1 MPADGDDPPPPPGG
15 VGQTTVTA
23 TGPTFPLPSLVVL
36 TEAELGTCPHVA
48 EVVGEVMWTCLLVP
62 EAMVPKA
69 QLSDWL
75 PTEPVI
81 VHPESEPPASMAQF
95 SPVLVGRVSVTV
107 TPVAVPVPPAVAVI
121 TNPIVLPAFTGLAP
135 ATWVMEMEGQF
146 TVMEASRA
154 SPPAFVELTEA
165 VLVTCPQVL
174 AVVGE
179 VMWTLALDPE
189 ARLNPDPPQVSTP
202 LPMPQ
207 VHPPVVSAVTI
218 DQLSPALVGRVSVT
232 VTPLAVPVP
241 PAVAVITNPIVL
253 PAFTGLASATLV
265 MEMEGQFTVMEA
277 SRESPPAFVELTEA
291 VLVTC
296 PQVSAVVGE
305 VMWTC
310 LLVPEAMV
318 PKLHVSTWLP
328 TEPVIVHPESERPAS
343 MVQFSPSFLGRV
355 SVTVT
360 PVAEPVPPAVTVITN
375 PMGLPAFTVPAS
387 ATLVME
393 MVGWTTCV
401 FT

>member
-165 VLVTCPQVL
+165 VLVTCPQV
-174 AVVGE
+174 
-179 VMWTLALDPE
+179 
-189 ARLNPDPPQVSTP
+189 
-202 LPMPQ
+202 
-207 VHPPVVSAVTI
+207 
-218 DQLSPALVGRVSVT
+218 
-232 VTPLAVPVP
+232 
-241 PAVAVITNPIVL
+241 
-253 PAFTGLASATLV
+253 
-265 MEMEGQFTVMEA
+265 
-277 SRESPPAFVELTEA
+277 
-291 VLVTC
+291 
-296 PQVSAVVGE
+296 SAVVGE

-328 TEPVIVHPESERPAS
+328 TEPVIVHPEI
-343 MVQFSPSFLGRV
+343 G
-355 SVTVT
+355 
-360 PVAEPVPPAVTVITN
+360 
-375 PMGLPAFTVPAS
+375 
-387 ATLVME
+387 
-393 MVGWTTCV
+393 
-401 FT
+401 

>member
-95 SPVLVGRVSVTV
+95 SPVLVGRVSV
-107 TPVAVPVPPAVAVI
+107 AVI
-121 TNPIVLPAFTGLAP
+121 TNPIVLPAFTGLAS
-135 ATWVMEMEGQF
+135 ATLVMEMEGQF
-146 TVMEASRA
+146 TVMEASRE

-253 PAFTGLASATLV
+253 PAFTGLRSEEHTSEL
-265 MEMEGQFTVMEA
+265 Q
-277 SRESPPAFVELTEA
+277 SR
-291 VLVTC
+291 
-296 PQVSAVVGE
+296 
-305 VMWTC
+305 
-310 LLVPEAMV
+310 
-318 PKLHVSTWLP
+318 
-328 TEPVIVHPESERPAS
+328 
-343 MVQFSPSFLGRV
+343 
-355 SVTVT
+355 
-360 PVAEPVPPAVTVITN
+360 
-375 PMGLPAFTVPAS
+375 
-387 ATLVME
+387 
-393 MVGWTTCV
+393 
-401 FT
+401 